1 MTSVGYSVMSLATDK
16 YWLIGKNKK
25 DIAWNLITSFPDEFS
40 AFVARKDYLDIYDDV
55 IVIFICNV

>member
-40 AFVARKDYLDIYDDV
+40 AFVVRKDYLDIYDDV